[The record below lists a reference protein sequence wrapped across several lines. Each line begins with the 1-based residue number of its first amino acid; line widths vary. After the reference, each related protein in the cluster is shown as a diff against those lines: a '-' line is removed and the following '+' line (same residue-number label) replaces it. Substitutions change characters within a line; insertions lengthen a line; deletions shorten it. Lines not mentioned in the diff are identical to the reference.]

1 MYRKLFH
8 GLLRR
13 DYEYTAFLPDKAQL
27 RQAQKSLP
35 FRSTYDNMLHMCNNR
50 IGFSRQWRSREL
62 VHSPANRSSMLHL
75 KRVQIFSNVASDTFC
90 CADSRRLRVAT
101 ETPSLRANSRCVAS
115 SRSLRRVAASFWG
128 SVRITY
134 LVCRIGRYTCV
145 TNSSV
150 LGCEFQSSRTG
161 HSFLPGGSETQ
172 KSHGAA
178 RCYDEEVQTSP
189 WRSSKDKSIQSDM
202 MGIEHFHEHDIA
214 RNPKMFM
221 V

>member
-8 GLLRR
+8 GLLRG

-35 FRSTYDNMLHMCNNR
+35 FGNTYGNMLHMCNNR

-161 HSFLPGGSETQ
+161 HSFLPGGQPLTLSRLESLGGDEDGKENGMVT
-172 KSHGAA
+172 KSGG
-178 RCYDEEVQTSP
+178 E
-189 WRSSKDKSIQSDM
+189 
-202 MGIEHFHEHDIA
+202 
-214 RNPKMFM
+214 
-221 V
+221 